1 MGHAGLFGAS
11 RKASERRRRMRT
23 TDKSKWEMFD
33 RLAAHLNILADQVEF
48 EMLKRK
54 SDNDPGV

>member
-1 MGHAGLFGAS
+1 
-11 RKASERRRRMRT
+11 
-23 TDKSKWEMFD
+23 MFD
-33 RLAAHLNILADQVEF
+33 RLAAHLNILADQVEL